1 MAIENRKNKDGTMS
15 YRARVKDPEGK
26 FYRAEWKRDR
36 EEALLEEV
44 AQIKLKKQGNLVR
57 LEDDGK
63 KYTFNEYWEVY
74 AANDRTDTSDGWK
87 ISQDQMVR
95 DYIAPVIGKK
105 KMAEI
110 SMPHIGKVLNR
121 MKELGRGAQLRLH
134 VYRLMNQVFDRAV
147 NYYRMIPTNPVSA
160 EYHRPKVTEIESMFL
175 KPQQSWLL
183 LEEAIKEDERAVV
196 IELLAALRTEAT
208 LALMWP
214 CVHWDTN
221 QILICRAFKQ
231 KVRRIEEFPKGRKA
245 EYVPM
250 TPVLKDY
257 LWEIFQRTEDK
268 EGFVCPGPRGG
279 FLKPETYGPRLK
291 KLCRKAGVPEVSP
304 HILRHSCTEMFVQEG
319 ASQEDLRRLL
329 NHKSG
334 ATTLRYM
341 HRTDGRLSA
350 IAARIKKPSL
360 RLIAGEGSSVTH
372 ESYPLGNFQRMQNEA
387 EVSNL

>member
-1 MAIENRKNKDGTMS
+1 MAIESRKNKDGS
-15 YRARVKDPEGK
+15 ESFRARVKDPEGK

-36 EEALLEEV
+36 EEALLEEA
-44 AQIKLKKQGNLVR
+44 AQLKQKKQGKLVR

-63 KYTFNEYWEVY
+63 KYTYQEYWEVW
-74 AANDRTDTSDGWK
+74 AACDRTDTSEGWK
-87 ISQDQMVR
+87 ISQDQMNR
-95 DYIAPVIGKK
+95 DYILPVLGKM
-105 KMAEI
+105 KMSDI
-110 SMPHIGKVLNR
+110 TMPHIGKVLNR

-147 NYYRMIPTNPVSA
+147 NYYRMIPSNPVSA
-160 EYHRPKVTEIESMFL
+160 EYHRPKVSETESMFL
-175 KPQQSWLL
+175 TPKQSWLL
-183 LEEAIKEDERAVV
+183 IEEAVKQDERAVL
-196 IELLAALRTEAT
+196 IELLSGLRTEAT

-214 CVHWDTN
+214 CVQWDLN

-231 KVRRIEEFPKGRKA
+231 KIRRIEDFPKGRKA

-257 LWEIFQRTEDK
+257 LWEIYQRTEDK
-268 EGFVCPGPRGG
+268 DGFVCPGPRGG

-319 ASQEDLRRLL
+319 ATQEDLRRLL

-350 IAARIKKPSL
+350 IAARIKKPEL
-360 RLIAGEGSSVTH
+360 RLVAGRGESVTH
-372 ESYPLGNFQRMQNEA
+372 GVTQMGNFQRMQTEA